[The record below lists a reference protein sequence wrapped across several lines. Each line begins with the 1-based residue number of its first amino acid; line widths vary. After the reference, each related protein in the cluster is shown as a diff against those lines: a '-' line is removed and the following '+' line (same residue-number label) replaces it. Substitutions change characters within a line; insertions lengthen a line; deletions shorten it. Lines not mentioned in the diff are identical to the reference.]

1 MSGLYVVLCFLVFL
15 AITLASIHRIF
26 KSTNPPTDPR
36 KIKVL
41 SLQKTSR
48 ICREDPSTLLQS
60 CGVATGPKI
69 IENPPVFDHPEIA
82 EFYEDVRKRYLF
94 AGRGQRLIVVQRI
107 LELLDRYGDC
117 PSVVINQKYS
127 YGEQLPDRY
136 DQLAKVPLW
145 QHSISVARNML
156 TKILHDISAPD
167 YIIIGLAHDIGKIRE
182 FHGHRYCTGDHPFL
196 SAVFLSGVPEFS
208 VLSNHSDIL
217 KAIAHHHYIA
227 QHDFLTKLLQECDK
241 SARDTEYDRQLL
253 AVLQETKLN
262 DELRKFSPIPD
273 SSKEQI
279 IQLKEEQELFALLG
293 MALPNR
299 NIKGYKPRH
308 IDISTWFNG
317 SATLCAIRESIN
329 IVSAGRW
336 IAVSMPNGLVF
347 CGCTGL
353 WKIINHV
360 SPHTPALFAAYVNP
374 EAKSNILHS
383 IVWQLAEEFD
393 AIAIE
398 LISPDQYMCPVII
411 TSSTGK
417 IIKTKE
423 LPTCLIP
430 FRAQALNVNSQELER
445 EKSLTIRRMASVITP
460 LHQQQKKEN

>member
-1 MSGLYVVLCFLVFL
+1 MNGSYVVFGFVVMLV
-15 AITLASIHRIF
+15 ITLWALIRIF
-26 KSTNPPTDPR
+26 KRTNPPTGTW

-41 SLQKTSR
+41 SLDDASQPWHD
-48 ICREDPSTLLQS
+48 DPSTLHQS

-69 IENPPVFDHPEIA
+69 DENPPVFDHPEIA

-107 LELLDRYGDC
+107 LELLDRFGDC

-136 DQLAKVPLW
+136 EQLAKVPLW

-156 TKILHDISAPD
+156 TKTLHDISAPD

-208 VLSNHSDIL
+208 VLTNHSDIL
-217 KAIAHHHYIA
+217 KAIEHHHYIA
-227 QHDFLTKLLQECDK
+227 QNDFLTKLLQECDK
-241 SARDTEYDRQLL
+241 SVRDTEYGRQSLT
-253 AVLQETKLN
+253 VLQESKLN
-262 DELRKFSPIPD
+262 DEMRKFSPNPD
-273 SSKEQI
+273 SSKENI
-279 IQLKEEQELFALLG
+279 IQLKEEKELLALLG

-353 WKIINHV
+353 WKILNHV
-360 SPHTPALFAAYVNP
+360 SPHTPALFAAYANP

-383 IVWQLAEEFD
+383 IVWKLAEEFD

-398 LISPDQYMCPVII
+398 LIKPDQYMCPVII

-445 EKSLTIRRMASVITP
+445 EKSLTIRRMANVITP
-460 LHQQQKKEN
+460 LDIPQKKEN